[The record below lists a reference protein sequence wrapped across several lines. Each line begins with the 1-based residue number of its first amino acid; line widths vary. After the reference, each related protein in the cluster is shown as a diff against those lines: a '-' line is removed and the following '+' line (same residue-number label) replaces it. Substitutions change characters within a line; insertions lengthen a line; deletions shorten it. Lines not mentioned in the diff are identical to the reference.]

1 MHDRVPGAPGQY
13 KASVSAE
20 ELAKMQ
26 AGEQFVITMARDDQ
40 PIKEGTPYSKAAVLP
55 DDVAA
60 EICPD
65 VPDPTPADAF
75 RSLAKK
81 TAEAANG
88 NFRKMAFLGNDP
100 VTVATDT
107 PAAWIALGDGFAGI
121 TTVCTANQPNQY
133 GAVISLIVNNF
144 NVHQIFIGT
153 DADMS
158 FRAGN
163 LDSGWIFNWRS
174 VMTMAGGI
182 HLTEGV
188 DYGNEFTE
196 KFLNEAEVGTVFG
209 ILAVSEDG

>member
-13 KASVSAE
+13 KASVSVE

-40 PIKEGTPYSKAAVLP
+40 PIKEGTPYNKAAVLP

-75 RSLAKK
+75 RELAKK

-88 NFRKMAFLGNDP
+88 DFRKMAFLGDDP

-121 TTVCTANQPNQY
+121 TTVCTANQPVTY
-133 GAVISLIVNNF
+133 GVIINRIVQAF
-144 NVHQIFIGT
+144 NVHQLFVG
-153 DADMS
+153 AHGELFS
-158 FRAGN
+158 RGGN
-163 LDSGWIFNWRS
+163 ANGWNNQWSMVYCSDFP
-174 VMTMAGGI
+174 VVLKEGI
-182 HLTEGV
+182 H
-188 DYGNEFTE
+188 YGNEFTD
-196 KFLNEAEVGTVFG
+196 KFLNEDPIGTVFC
-209 ILAVSEDG
+209 IPAVSADG